1 MIVDCHVHVCAFTP
15 GNGSTSAKLRN
26 SLPFRF
32 MRWRL
37 RAKGY
42 DANTEVQIRDRL
54 LDVINATPKLDAA
67 VVLAFD
73 AVHDEEGRFDE
84 ANTHL
89 YVTNDYVM
97 ELAANHPKVL
107 FGASVHPYR
116 KDAVAQIERCVRN
129 GAVLLKW
136 LPITQN
142 FDPSDDRCIPV
153 YEALA
158 HYKLPLLSHTGGEKS
173 LPTLNPHVADPML
186 LVPALKRGV
195 TVIAAHCGT
204 RSTIWET
211 DFVPQ
216 FMRLAQEYE
225 NCYGDT
231 SALNLPMRSYAWDK
245 VLRHP
250 LVHRK
255 LVHGSD
261 WPIPVFPPMGQ
272 LDLATCVRLMGD
284 SNWLRRDVAIKE
296 HLGLAED
303 YWHRGATL
311 LRIPAEKRS
320 VPTPAE
326 RPARG

>member
-1 MIVDCHVHVCAFTP
+1 MIVDCHVHVCACTP
-15 GNGSTSAKLRN
+15 MHGSMSARLQN
-26 SLPFRF
+26 SLAFRF

-37 RAKGY
+37 KLKGY
-42 DANTEVQIRDRL
+42 DADTEAQFRRRL
-54 LDVINATPKLDAA
+54 LDVVDGTPKLDAA

-73 AVHDEEGRFDE
+73 AVHDDDGRLDE
-84 ANTHL
+84 ANTHF
-89 YVTNDYVM
+89 YVTNDYIM
-97 ELAANHPKVL
+97 ELARRHPKIL

-116 KDAVAQIERCVRN
+116 KDAVAEIERCVRG

-142 FDPSDDRCIPV
+142 FDPSDERCIPV

-158 HYKLPLLSHTGGEKS
+158 HLRLPLLSHTGGEKS

-186 LVPALKRGV
+186 LVPALQRGV

-204 RSTIWET
+204 RSAAGER
-211 DFVPQ
+211 DFVPH
-216 FMRLAQEYE
+216 FIRLAQEYE

-231 SALNLPMRSYAWDK
+231 SALNLPTRSYAWDK

-250 LVHRK
+250 IVHRK

-261 WPIPVFPPMGQ
+261 WPIPVFPPLGQ
-272 LDLATCVRLMGD
+272 LDLATCVRLVRD
-284 SNWLRRDVAIKE
+284 ANWLRRDVAIKE
-296 HLGLAED
+296 RLGLPDD

-311 LRIPAEKRS
+311 LRKTQEGFREVS
-320 VPTPAE
+320 HV
-326 RPARG
+326 RPAGG

>member
-1 MIVDCHVHVCAFTP
+1 M
-15 GNGSTSAKLRN
+15 SARLQD
-26 SLPFRF
+26 SLAFRF

-37 RAKGY
+37 KLKGY
-42 DANTEVQIRDRL
+42 DAQTEAQLRRRL
-54 LDVINATPKLDAA
+54 LDVIEGTPKLDAA
-67 VVLAFD
+67 AVLAFD
-73 AVHDEEGRFDE
+73 AVHDDEGRFDE

-97 ELAANHPKVL
+97 ELAGRHPKVL

-116 KDAVAQIERCVRN
+116 KDAVGEIERCIRG

-204 RSTIWET
+204 KSAFADA

-231 SALNLPMRSYAWDK
+231 SALNLPTRSYAWDK

-250 LVHRK
+250 AVHRK

-261 WPIPVFPPMGQ
+261 WPIPVFPPLGQ
-272 LDLATCVRLMGD
+272 LDLATCVRLMRDG
-284 SNWLRRDVAIKE
+284 NWIRRDVAVKE
-296 HLGLAED
+296 RLGLAPE

-311 LRIPAEKRS
+311 LRIPADKRGA
-320 VPTPAE
+320 VRAG
-326 RPARG
+326 ARASAG